1 MSEKILIVDD
11 EIDICLLL
19 NKFLSKKG
27 YKVEEAY
34 TGKKALALIEKNDYD
49 LVICDFRLPDM
60 DGTESIKLIKSLK
73 PQLKIVIITG
83 YSDVK
88 TAVQCIKLGAFEY
101 VTKPIYPEEILLS
114 VKKALESRP
123 SEEPIDHD
131 KPKAKKSTNDPQVYI
146 QGISPQSKRLEQ
158 VIGLLAPTDM
168 SVIIQGESGTG
179 KEFVA
184 NSIHNKSKRA
194 KKPFVAIDCGALP
207 KELAGSE
214 LFGHIKGSFT
224 GAINNK
230 TGHFEMANAGTIF
243 LDEIGNLSYENQI
256 KLLRVLQERKV
267 RKIGD
272 TKDINIDVRV
282 IAASNEDLS
291 EAVKKGR
298 FREDLYYRLN
308 EFMIDIAPLREKRED
323 IMLFGK
329 YFLRQSNEELGKNIE
344 GFEKE
349 AENRLT
355 NHYWPGNLRELK
367 NVVKRA
373 VLLCQDKKISVQN
386 LPMEITNPSLSDTL
400 YTEEEGNNIADLKSV
415 AELAEKKAILKVL
428 EQTGYNKT
436 KAANVLKIDRK
447 TLYNKMESYGI
458 KFKR

>member
-19 NKFLSKKG
+19 NKFLTKKG
-27 YKVEEAY
+27 YEVEEAY
-34 TGKKALALIEKNDYD
+34 TGKKALAMIEKKEYD

-60 DGTESIKLIKSLK
+60 DGTESIKLIKALR
-73 PQLKIVIITG
+73 PQIKIVIITG

-114 VKKALESRP
+114 VKKAIESKTEEKAVEEGRP
-123 SEEPIDHD
+123 A
-131 KPKAKKSTNDPQVYI
+131 PKKKSEDSQMYL

-158 VIGLLAPTDM
+158 VVSLLAPTDM

-243 LDEIGNLSYENQI
+243 LDEIGNLTYENQI

-272 TKDINIDVRV
+272 TKDVDIDVRV
-282 IAASNEDLS
+282 IAASNEDLA

-323 IMLFGK
+323 IMLFAK
-329 YFLRQSNEELGKNIE
+329 HFLKQSNEELDKNIE
-344 GFEKE
+344 GFDKDAE
-349 AENRLT
+349 ARLI

-373 VLLCQDKKISVQN
+373 VLLCQEKRINIPS
-386 LPMEITNPSLSDTL
+386 LPTEITNPSLSDTL
-400 YTEEEGNNIADLKSV
+400 YIEEEGTNIADLKSV

-447 TLYNKMESYGI
+447 TLYNKMESYDI

>member
-34 TGKKALALIEKNDYD
+34 TGKKALSLIEKNDYN

-60 DGTESIKLIKSLK
+60 DGTESIKQIKALK
-73 PQLKIVIITG
+73 PQIKIVIITG

-114 VKKALESRP
+114 VKNALESKN
-123 SEEPIDHD
+123 SDTQVNDTES
-131 KPKAKKSTNDPQVYI
+131 KVKSSFNETQEYL

-158 VIGLLAPTDM
+158 IINLLAPTDM

-184 NSIHNKSKRA
+184 NSIHSKSKRG

-230 TGHFEMANAGTIF
+230 TGHFEFANGGTIF
-243 LDEIGNLSYENQI
+243 LDEIGNLTYENQI

-267 RKIGD
+267 KKIGD
-272 TKDINIDVRV
+272 TKDVKIDVRV

-298 FREDLYYRLN
+298 FREDLFYRLN
-308 EFMIDIAPLREKRED
+308 EFMIDISPLRERRED
-323 IMLFGK
+323 VMLFAEH
-329 YFLRQSNEELGKNIE
+329 FLNQANDYLGKDIQ
-344 GFEKE
+344 GFEKD
-349 AENRLT
+349 AIDRLT
-355 NHYWPGNLRELK
+355 FHYWPGNLRELK
-367 NVVKRA
+367 NVIKRA
-373 VLLCQDKKISVQN
+373 VLLCQENKIN
-386 LPMEITNPSLSDTL
+386 LQSLPTEITSPSLNDNY
-400 YTEEEGNNIADLKSV
+400 YTEEDDSNIADLKSV
-415 AELAEKKAILKVL
+415 AELAERKAILKVL

-447 TLYNKMESYGI
+447 TLYNKMESYDI
-458 KFKR
+458 NFKR